1 MGDIDNSKVYNLKLE
16 ETYEVVLDN
25 SIKEV
30 IINYTTLL
38 NYYVIYSIE
47 NIKSKNVNIFNKGF
61 SLISNVFI
69 TILMYTKSLNTTIHH
84 TQKAILYYIEYITQ
98 ITDKDEN
105 MFFNLT
111 LKDAIV
117 YVYTKTIYDINENI
131 RSKHIMTKFEN
142 RNFKVMHELIENYN
156 NLILFISKIDLFN
169 NIEISEK
176 KESLLNIHL
185 LYNEHICKY
194 YNNIY
199 SSVVDNSLK
208 KLEKCNT
215 FLYENYNNNEY
226 NDMEQILCSINKE
239 LN

>member
-1 MGDIDNSKVYNLKLE
+1 MGDIDSSKVYNLKLE
-16 ETYEVVLDN
+16 ETYEIFLDN

-47 NIKSKNVNIFNKGF
+47 NIKSKNINIFNKGF
-61 SLISNVFI
+61 SLIANVFI

-117 YVYTKTIYDINENI
+117 YVYTKTIYDINENV
-131 RSKHIMTKFEN
+131 RSKHIMTKYEN
-142 RNFKVMHELIENYN
+142 RNFKVMHEIIENYN
-156 NLILFISKIDLFN
+156 NLILFVSKIELFN
-169 NIEISEK
+169 KLDIPEK
-176 KESLLNIHL
+176 KDILLNIHL

-199 SSVVDNSLK
+199 SSIIDNSLK
-208 KLEKCNT
+208 KIEKCNT
-215 FLYENYNNNEY
+215 SLYENYNNDEY
-226 NDMEQILCSINKE
+226 NDMEQILCSINKD
-239 LN
+239 LS